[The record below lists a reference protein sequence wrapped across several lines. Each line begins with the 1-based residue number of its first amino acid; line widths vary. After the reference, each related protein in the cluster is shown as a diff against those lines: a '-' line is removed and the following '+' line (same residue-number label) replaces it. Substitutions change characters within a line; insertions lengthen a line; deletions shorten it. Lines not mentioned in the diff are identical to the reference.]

1 MATLFDWV
9 HALLQYQATKMLYF
23 LIYSRRLMNWWWSL
37 VLFNVFLYLYWAFN
51 LPGMRGSA
59 FCFLFSGDCLD
70 DSLFNSVTSNLQ
82 TNCAYSS
89 SSLLTPLSSQLLE
102 NNVNKLPC
110 CLCFLHKLDSVSI
123 HISEQWKF
131 IESFVPKMN
140 QISSVNKE
148 NKLIPLKTKNVD
160 IIFSKP

>member
-1 MATLFDWV
+1 MATLFDRV

-37 VLFNVFLYLYWAFN
+37 ELFSVFLSIQLTGNARIRI
-51 LPGMRGSA
+51 L
-59 FCFLFSGDCLD
+59 L
-70 DSLFNSVTSNLQ
+70 
-82 TNCAYSS
+82 
-89 SSLLTPLSSQLLE
+89 SLLGGLPRWLIIQFGHFQSPNQLCLLFLLFTPLSSQLLE

>member
-1 MATLFDWV
+1 MATRFERV
-9 HALLQYQATKMLYF
+9 HALLPYQATESVDWRNGDDLWNF
-23 LIYSRRLMNWWWSL
+23 LTFSFIVIELSTYRERADPHFAFSSRGITSMTHNSIRSL
-37 VLFNVFLYLYWAFN
+37 PISKPIVPT
-51 LPGMRGSA
+51 LP
-59 FCFLFSGDCLD
+59 
-70 DSLFNSVTSNLQ
+70 
-82 TNCAYSS
+82 
-89 SSLLTPLSSQLLE
+89 SLLHASSQLLV

-148 NKLIPLKTKNVD
+148 NKENELKQRM
-160 IIFSKP
+160 